1 MTIIVGFAPRP
12 EGRAALL
19 KGIEIAKRR
28 KEHLMVVNAT
38 PGKADDE
45 AMAGVQDVEY
55 IEKLLV
61 QEGISAEFK
70 QFGRGKSA
78 VEEIQNLVDSLD
90 ASLLVIGIRRRSAV
104 GKFILGSVAQ
114 ELLMSVNCPVLS
126 VKAGMA

>member
-1 MTIIVGFAPRP
+1 
-12 EGRAALL
+12 
-19 KGIEIAKRR
+19 
-28 KEHLMVVNAT
+28 
-38 PGKADDE
+38 
-45 AMAGVQDVEY
+45 
-55 IEKLLV
+55 
-61 QEGISAEFK
+61 
-70 QFGRGKSA
+70 